1 MANSKKTIATARA
14 KVAEADAKAFQA
26 RFEEIEAIL
35 QGAAPHDV
43 MTLCAHA
50 LAAVA
55 PNCCEAHQ
63 DEFKAAHRGVLRQ
76 PVPLQRPYA
85 DDRHTHDNEGQPPPS
100 HLS

>member
-1 MANSKKTIATARA
+1 MTNFKKTIAAARA

-26 RFEEIEAIL
+26 RFEAIEAIL

-43 MTLCAHA
+43 MMLCAHA

-63 DEFKAAHRGVLRQ
+63 DEFKADLLRVLGDCVAQ
-76 PVPLQRPYA
+76 QDAVEA
-85 DDRHTHDNEGQPPPS
+85 DGDGEDAPP
-100 HLS
+100 HVH